1 MMKHLKLK
9 HFLYLT
15 LSFILATIVG
25 TLTHEGGHIA
35 VAKYYG
41 YETTLHYGSMHW
53 NEDSTALSLWKPDF
67 DTVQAIY
74 WRHKTNQD
82 IGVRHSESDRLDSLN
97 NRIKEIRT
105 RAYSLDKSLMI
116 RIGGPA
122 QTLLTSILG
131 ILILLYRRK
140 SIATFGMKLWDWLA
154 VFLALFSLRFV
165 ANMTL
170 SILSELRRPNGTYF
184 GGDEVRIARS
194 LNWPEGSVAIPLFC
208 IGLAIALWVIFQL
221 LPYKHRLTFILSGL
235 IGGSAGY
242 IIWLHWLGPMALP

>member
-1 MMKHLKLK
+1 MKKINPK
-9 HFLYLT
+9 NFLYLSLT
-15 LSFILATIVG
+15 FILFTAIG

-35 VAKYYG
+35 VAEYYG
-41 YETTLHYGSMHW
+41 YETTLHYGSMNW
-53 NEDSTALSLWKPDF
+53 KEDSTALSLWKPDF

-105 RAYSLDKSLMI
+105 RTNNSDKSLMI

-140 SIATFGMKLWDWLA
+140 SIVTNGIKLWDWLA

-170 SILSELRRPNGTYF
+170 SILSELRKPNGTYF
-184 GGDEVRIARS
+184 GGDEARIARS

-208 IGLAIALWVIFQL
+208 IGLAIALWVIFRVI
-221 LPYKHRLTFILSGL
+221 PVKHRFTFILSGL

-242 IIWLHWLGPMALP
+242 IIWLHWLGSMVLP